1 MRAFITVCTLIVL
14 AVGAHAEPQ
23 SPEFS
28 SAKEFEQS
36 LHFKRGHIVLPGGLA
51 ALDVPPSFRYLDPND
66 TERVLVDA
74 WGNPPGSQTLGML
87 FPTDIGPFANNAWGV
102 VIEYTGDGHI
112 SDEDADAIDYDDL
125 LARMREDT
133 DDANEERKKIGY
145 EPVRLVGWAQPP
157 HYDQG
162 NKKLYWAKEIKFG
175 SSEEHTLNYNIRVL
189 GREGVLELN
198 AVAGMS
204 QLSKVENEMQ
214 DVLTF
219 ANFNEGHRYADF
231 DASTD
236 HVAAYGLAA
245 LVGGA
250 VAAKTGLL
258 AKLLAML
265 IAAKKFLIAIVIGF
279 IALVKRLFG
288 RSTA

>member
-1 MRAFITVCTLIVL
+1 
-14 AVGAHAEPQ
+14 
-23 SPEFS
+23 
-28 SAKEFEQS
+28 
-36 LHFKRGHIVLPGGLA
+36 
-51 ALDVPPSFRYLDPND
+51 
-66 TERVLVDA
+66 
-74 WGNPPGSQTLGML
+74 
-87 FPTDIGPFANNAWGV
+87 
-102 VIEYTGDGHI
+102 
-112 SDEDADAIDYDDL
+112 
-125 LARMREDT
+125 MREDT
-133 DDANEERKKIGY
+133 DDANEERKKLGY

-198 AVAGMS
+198 AVAGMG

-219 ANFNEGHRYADF
+219 ANFNQGHRYADF

-279 IALVKRLFG
+279 VALVKRLFG